1 MEYKK
6 IGGRVYIR
14 MDKGD
19 EVIAGLRQVC
29 QELKIKSATFQ
40 GIGACDQVI
49 VGTYIPARQEFL
61 QHERNGMLEMVSLHG
76 NIVTNDKEELA
87 EHAHGM
93 FSYLKHD
100 SGEMAYLGGHL
111 LSAWIGYTAEIVLDM
126 VEDGYIGQQ
135 FDPVTGIN
143 VWKLE
148 GQA

>member
-1 MEYKK
+1 MS
-6 IGGRVYIR
+6 GRIYIR

-49 VGTYIPARQEFL
+49 VGTYIPAKQEFL
-61 QHERNGMLEMVSLHG
+61 QHERNGMLEMVSLQD
-76 NIVTNDKEELA
+76 NIVTNDKEELV

-93 FSYLKHD
+93 FSYLRQE

-111 LSAWIGYTAEIVLDM
+111 LSAWVSYTAEIVLDI
-126 VEDGYIGQQ
+126 VEDRYIGQQ
-135 FDPVTGIN
+135 FEPVTGIN

-148 GQA
+148 GKS

>member
-76 NIVTNDKEELA
+76 NIVTNDKEELV

-135 FDPVTGIN
+135 FDSVTGIN
-143 VWKLE
+143 VWKVE
-148 GQA
+148 G

>member
-6 IGGRVYIR
+6 MGGRVYIR

-29 QELKIKSATFQ
+29 QELKIKSASFQ

-61 QHERNGMLEMVSLHG
+61 QHERNGMLEMVSLQG
-76 NIVTNDKEELA
+76 NIVTNDKEELV

-93 FSYLKHD
+93 FSYLRQE

-111 LSAWIGYTAEIVLDM
+111 LSAWVSYTAEIVLDI
-126 VEDGYIGQQ
+126 VEDRYIGQQ
-135 FDPVTGIN
+135 FEPVTGIN

-148 GQA
+148 GKS

>member
-6 IGGRVYIR
+6 MSGRIYIR

-49 VGTYIPARQEFL
+49 VGTYIPAKQEFL
-61 QHERNGMLEMVSLHG
+61 QHERNGMLEMVSLQG
-76 NIVTNDKEELA
+76 NVVTNDKEEFV

-93 FSYLKHD
+93 FSYLRQE

-111 LSAWIGYTAEIVLDM
+111 LSAWVSYTAEIALDI
-126 VEDGYIGQQ
+126 VEDRYIGQQ
-135 FDPVTGIN
+135 FEPVTGIN

-148 GQA
+148 GKS

>member
-76 NIVTNDKEELA
+76 NIVTNDKGELI

-93 FSYLKHD
+93 FAYLKQA

-111 LSAWIGYTAEIVLDM
+111 LSAQVSYTAEIVLDT
-126 VEDGYIGQQ
+126 VEHGYIGHQ
-135 FDPVTGIN
+135 FDPITKIN

-148 GQA
+148 GE

>member
-76 NIVTNDKEELA
+76 NIVTNDKEELV

-135 FDPVTGIN
+135 FDPVTGIY

-148 GQA
+148 G

>member
-6 IGGRVYIR
+6 MGGRVYIR
-14 MDKGD
+14 MDKGN

-49 VGTYIPARQEFL
+49 VGTYIPAKQEFL
-61 QHERNGMLEMVSLHG
+61 QHERNGMLEMVSLQG
-76 NIVTNDKEELA
+76 NIVTNDKEELV

-93 FSYLKHD
+93 FSYLRQE
-100 SGEMAYLGGHL
+100 SGEMTYLGGHL
-111 LSAWIGYTAEIVLDM
+111 LSAWVSYTAEIVLDI
-126 VEDGYIGQQ
+126 VEDRYIGQQ
-135 FDPVTGIN
+135 FEPVTGIN

-148 GQA
+148 GKS

>member
-6 IGGRVYIR
+6 MGGRGYIR

-49 VGTYIPARQEFL
+49 VGTYLPAKQEFL
-61 QHERNGMLEMVSLHG
+61 KHERNGMLEMISLQG
-76 NIVTNDKEELA
+76 NIVTSDKGELV

-93 FSYLKHD
+93 FSYLRQD

-111 LSAWIGYTAEIVLDM
+111 LSACVSYTAEIVLDM
-126 VEDGYIGQQ
+126 VEAGYIGQQ
-135 FDPVTGIN
+135 FDPITGIN

-148 GQA
+148 GNA

>member
-6 IGGRVYIR
+6 MGSRVYIR

-19 EVIAGLRQVC
+19 EVVAGLRQVC

-40 GIGACDQVI
+40 GIGACDRVI
-49 VGTYIPARQEFL
+49 VGTYLPDKQEFL
-61 QHERNGMLEMVSLHG
+61 QHERNGMLEMVSLQG
-76 NIVTNDKEELA
+76 NIVTNDKEELV

-93 FSYLKHD
+93 FSYLKQD

-111 LSAWIGYTAEIVLDM
+111 LSAWVSYTAEIVLDM
-126 VEDGYIGQQ
+126 VENGYIGQKL
-135 FDPVTGIN
+135 DPITEIN

-148 GQA
+148 GEA

>member
-76 NIVTNDKEELA
+76 NIVTNDKEELV

-93 FSYLKHD
+93 FSYFKQD

-135 FDPVTGIN
+135 FDPITGIY

-148 GQA
+148 G

>member
-76 NIVTNDKEELA
+76 NIVTNDKGELI

-93 FSYLKHD
+93 FAYLKQD

-111 LSAWIGYTAEIVLDM
+111 LSAQVSYTAEIVLDT
-126 VEDGYIGQQ
+126 VEHGYIGHQ
-135 FDPVTGIN
+135 FDPITKIN

-148 GQA
+148 GE

>member
-1 MEYKK
+1 MDYKK
-6 IGGRVYIR
+6 MGVHVYIR
-14 MDKGD
+14 VDKGD
-19 EVIAGLRQVC
+19 EILSSIRRVC
-29 QELKIKSATFQ
+29 SEMDVKSATFL
-40 GIGACDQVI
+40 GIGACDKV
-49 VGTYIPARQEFL
+49 VVATFIPSKQNFL
-61 QHERNGMLEMVSLHG
+61 HHERNGMLEMISLQG
-76 NIVTNDKEELA
+76 NIVTNDKGELI

-148 GQA
+148 G